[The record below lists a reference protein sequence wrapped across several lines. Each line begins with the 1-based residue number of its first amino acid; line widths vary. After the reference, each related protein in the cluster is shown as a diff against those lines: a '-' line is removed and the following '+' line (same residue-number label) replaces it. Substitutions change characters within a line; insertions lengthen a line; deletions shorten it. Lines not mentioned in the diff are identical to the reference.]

1 MHAQGTDPPD
11 LDDEGEPGARRPAGE
26 SARALA
32 IIQRIVGATSLVDR
46 SAVAEEWAKFSLAP
60 VPGQDC
66 MPYVT
71 ARNPYTLPGGKRRIK
86 VATLE
91 ERLGWWDNWAA
102 NSYPWLAEAARRL
115 LSITI
120 TTGAAERNWS
130 RWGLVATP
138 QRSRLGV
145 SRAEKLVYVRGNLLT
160 GHSAD
165 NALALDTMECEDN
178 E

>member
-1 MHAQGTDPPD
+1 MHVQGTDPPD
-11 LDDEGEPGARRPAGE
+11 LDDEGEPTARRPTGE

-32 IIQRIVGATSLVDR
+32 IIQRIVGASSQADR
-46 SAVAEEWAKFSLAP
+46 NAVAEEWAKFSLAP
-60 VPGQDC
+60 LPGQDC
-66 MPYVT
+66 MPYLT
-71 ARNPYTLPGGKRRIK
+71 TRKPYTLPGGARRIK

-91 ERLGWWDNWAA
+91 ERLGWWDNWAGA
-102 NSYPWLAEAARRL
+102 SYPWLAKAAHRL

-160 GHSAD
+160 GHNAD
-165 NALALDTMECEDN
+165 NELALDTMEFEDD